1 MARVQVVDM
10 KYNPSSGVMAMYS
23 HRSTG
28 FHYRVRDP
36 DTSSREAMELS
47 SFRLRNKVG
56 GSAQDR
62 DNNSLQGEMSSP
74 DTERGPFDSK
84 TSAEKGDNIKLG
96 EQAKMSS
103 NKLPPSSRARIPST
117 LAGP

>member
-1 MARVQVVDM
+1 MQVVDM
-10 KYNPSSGVMAMYS
+10 KYNPSSGVMTMYS

-62 DNNSLQGEMSSP
+62 DNSLQGGMSSP

-103 NKLPPSSRARIPST
+103 NKLPPSSRVRIQSALT
-117 LAGP
+117 GP